1 MIKTIKQVLTTMQYW
16 LSEVSKH
23 NDKTI
28 KITDNLKLALL
39 NLKVEKSEKIDMGY
53 LVAIRK
59 SFDFEEKPCSLY
71 ISPIYS
77 CKDDITNKEFLFGD
91 PLYFIMSPEIMNN
104 KVATKLLKELGK

>member
-39 NLKVEKSEKIDMGY
+39 NLKVEQAHLGEAGRTIQPIADLIEKSIAYLHDSTKELVSNGRKDLKESYNEIEK
-53 LVAIRK
+53 
-59 SFDFEEKPCSLY
+59 Y
-71 ISPIYS
+71 IN
-77 CKDDITNKEFLFGD
+77 NKEG
-91 PLYFIMSPEIMNN
+91 E
-104 KVATKLLKELGK
+104 

>member
-39 NLKVEKSEKIDMGY
+39 NLKVEQAHLGEAGKPIQPIADLIEKTILELHDSTKNMVTNG
-53 LVAIRK
+53 RK
-59 SFDFEEKPCSLY
+59 DLRESFKEIEKY
-71 ISPIYS
+71 INE
-77 CKDDITNKEFLFGD
+77 KEDIK
-91 PLYFIMSPEIMNN
+91 
-104 KVATKLLKELGK
+104 